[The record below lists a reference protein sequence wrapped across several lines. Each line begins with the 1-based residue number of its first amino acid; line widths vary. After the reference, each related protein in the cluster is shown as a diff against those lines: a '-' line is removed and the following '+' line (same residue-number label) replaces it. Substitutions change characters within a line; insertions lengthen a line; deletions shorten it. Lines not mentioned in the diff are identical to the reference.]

1 MTTPIVIDYPAP
13 DAEVQMSGYYVRI
26 KGDVLIGVPPKLSQL
41 TTWVLLE
48 QEDWFEKEI
57 NFVRRLLKPGA
68 AIVDIGANFGVY
80 ALTMAKL
87 VAPNGHVWA
96 FEPARE
102 PQALLAQSMLHN
114 GLTNLSLAPIALA
127 AREGRAI
134 LHLNFQSEL
143 NSLVHTH
150 GDSGV
155 GAEEVPVSTL
165 DHQQAAF
172 GWPPIDFVKIDAEG
186 AEQEILAG
194 GERFFVEHSPL
205 VMFEADHSHSSG
217 DKHILPAAFRKLGY
231 EIYRLIGPDRFLV
244 LVTFDERPRLDE
256 INLFACKPDR
266 AAQLEREG
274 FLTREPT
281 TEIPAVADGMA
292 LFYRQGFA
300 SSFASVP
307 PETDAYRAAL
317 DAYAL
322 WRDPG
327 QTLGRRYAALLAA
340 LDHAKTAADAMP
352 NPARLS
358 TLARIA
364 SDASDRA
371 LALDSLTRLQARI
384 AAGDDLPREAFF
396 PASSRYESI
405 DPAGGLRAWFLAATF
420 EAFEVLRFLSGCF
433 RPVAMQDL
441 AMLDWLQSTPFA
453 SAAMERRRQLQR
465 ILAGVQTGLMP
476 SPILANAAPD
486 NLNPDLWMRR

>member
-1 MTTPIVIDYPAP
+1 
-13 DAEVQMSGYYVRI
+13 MSGYYVWI

-172 GWPPIDFVKIDAEG
+172 GWPPIDFVKIDAG
-186 AEQEILAG
+186 
-194 GERFFVEHSPL
+194 
-205 VMFEADHSHSSG
+205 
-217 DKHILPAAFRKLGY
+217 
-231 EIYRLIGPDRFLV
+231 
-244 LVTFDERPRLDE
+244 
-256 INLFACKPDR
+256 
-266 AAQLEREG
+266 
-274 FLTREPT
+274 
-281 TEIPAVADGMA
+281 
-292 LFYRQGFA
+292 
-300 SSFASVP
+300 
-307 PETDAYRAAL
+307 
-317 DAYAL
+317 
-322 WRDPG
+322 
-327 QTLGRRYAALLAA
+327 GRRAR
-340 LDHAKTAADAMP
+340 
-352 NPARLS
+352 NPRRRRAVFC
-358 TLARIA
+358 
-364 SDASDRA
+364 RA
-371 LALDSLTRLQARI
+371 LAARDVR
-384 AAGDDLPREAFF
+384 G
-396 PASSRYESI
+396 
-405 DPAGGLRAWFLAATF
+405 
-420 EAFEVLRFLSGCF
+420 
-433 RPVAMQDL
+433 
-441 AMLDWLQSTPFA
+441 
-453 SAAMERRRQLQR
+453 
-465 ILAGVQTGLMP
+465 
-476 SPILANAAPD
+476 
-486 NLNPDLWMRR
+486 

>member
-1 MTTPIVIDYPAP
+1 
-13 DAEVQMSGYYVRI
+13 
-26 KGDVLIGVPPKLSQL
+26 
-41 TTWVLLE
+41 
-48 QEDWFEKEI
+48 
-57 NFVRRLLKPGA
+57 
-68 AIVDIGANFGVY
+68 
-80 ALTMAKL
+80 
-87 VAPNGHVWA
+87 
-96 FEPARE
+96 
-102 PQALLAQSMLHN
+102 ML
-114 GLTNLSLAPIALA
+114 
-127 AREGRAI
+127 
-134 LHLNFQSEL
+134 
-143 NSLVHTH
+143 
-150 GDSGV
+150 
-155 GAEEVPVSTL
+155 
-165 DHQQAAF
+165 
-172 GWPPIDFVKIDAEG
+172 
-186 AEQEILAG
+186 
-194 GERFFVEHSPL
+194 
-205 VMFEADHSHSSG
+205 
-217 DKHILPAAFRKLGY
+217 
-231 EIYRLIGPDRFLV
+231 
-244 LVTFDERPRLDE
+244 
-256 INLFACKPDR
+256 
-266 AAQLEREG
+266 
-274 FLTREPT
+274 
-281 TEIPAVADGMA
+281 ADGMA

-396 PASSRYESI
+396 PACARYESRYL
-405 DPAGGLRAWFLAATF
+405 AGGLRAWFLAATF

-441 AMLDWLQSTPFA
+441 AMLDWLQSTPFLA

-465 ILAGVQTGLMP
+465 ILAGVQLGLTP